1 MKKNALLIVFAA
13 ALLGVV
19 AGCSRG
25 DDEGG
30 EAARALSGA
39 GTVTASAEGGGEFAP
54 SAGDASAAQPIAQP
68 LPGIGP
74 KVIQTASLRV
84 SLAKG
89 RFDDRLDEA
98 RSIASSLGGFVV
110 SSSAAQGRGQ
120 KLQRGTLVVRVPA
133 RAYADAMERL
143 SDLGRV
149 EARRESG
156 QDVSQEYVD
165 LESRARHLEAVER
178 QLLELLD
185 RANSVASAL
194 AVQSKLNEVQ
204 LDLEQTR
211 GRLRFLDDQVTYATI
226 SLALYERVADK
237 AAKEDDGWGIVQAW
251 ERAAKGFLAVVGWT
265 FVALATAAPVLLL
278 LVLVWLLARSA
289 ARRKIGPVWPRLKS
303 D

>member
-1 MKKNALLIVFAA
+1 MKKNALLIVLAA
-13 ALLGVV
+13 ALLAVV
-19 AGCSRG
+19 AGCSKG
-25 DDEGG
+25 ASDSEEG
-30 EAARALSGA
+30 AASSSAGRA
-39 GTVTASAEGGGEFAP
+39 TVTAPLDAVGGGEFAP
-54 SAGDASAAQPIAQP
+54 MPEGQPISQP

-84 SLAKG
+84 SLPKG
-89 RFDDRLDEA
+89 RFDERLDEA
-98 RSIASSLGGFVV
+98 RSIASSLGGFVM

-120 KLQRGTLVVRVPA
+120 KLERGTLVVRVPA

-149 EARRESG
+149 EGRRESG

-165 LESRARHLEAVER
+165 LEGRARHLDAVER
-178 QLLELLD
+178 QLLDLLD
-185 RANSVASAL
+185 RADTVAAAL

-226 SLALYERVADK
+226 SLSLHERVADTG
-237 AAKEDDGWGIVQAW
+237 AKNDDGWGIVEAW
-251 ERAAKGFLAVVGWT
+251 ERAARGFLAVVGWT
-265 FVALATAAPVLLL
+265 FVALATAAPAVLL

-289 ARRKIGPVWPRLKS
+289 SRRKIGPAWPRLKS

>member
-1 MKKNALLIVFAA
+1 MKKNALLILLAA
-13 ALLGVV
+13 ALLAAV
-19 AGCSRG
+19 AGCSGGGG
-25 DDEGG
+25 DDGG
-30 EAARALSGA
+30 EAALA
-39 GTVTASAEGGGEFAP
+39 GRTVVASEGGGGELAP
-54 SAGDASAAQPIAQP
+54 AFQDTVAAQPISQP

-84 SLAKG
+84 SLVKG
-89 RFDDRLDEA
+89 RFDQTLDEA
-98 RSIASSLGGFVV
+98 RSIAASLGGFVV
-110 SSSAAQGRGQ
+110 SSSASQGRGQ
-120 KLQRGTLVVRVPA
+120 KLERGTLVVRVPA

-149 EARRESG
+149 GARRESG

-165 LESRARHLEAVER
+165 LEARARHLEAVEG

-185 RANSVASAL
+185 RADTVAAAL

-211 GRLRFLDDQVTYATI
+211 GRLGFLDDQVTYATI
-226 SLALYERVADK
+226 SLALHERVAHK
-237 AAKEDDGWGIVQAW
+237 AAKNDDGWGIVEAW
-251 ERAAKGFLAVVGWT
+251 ERAARGFLAVVGWT
-265 FVALATAAPVLLL
+265 FVALATAAPVFLL

-289 ARRKIGPVWPRLKS
+289 ARRKIGPAWPRLKS

>member
-1 MKKNALLIVFAA
+1 MKKKALLILLAA
-13 ALLGVV
+13 TVLAVL
-19 AGCSRG
+19 AGCSKGARDSEDG
-25 DDEGG
+25 AAASP
-30 EAARALSGA
+30 AAR
-39 GTVTASAEGGGEFAP
+39 GTVTATLDAVGGGEFAP
-54 SAGDASAAQPIAQP
+54 MPEGQPISQP

-84 SLAKG
+84 SLPKG
-89 RFDDRLDEA
+89 RFDERLDEA
-98 RSIASSLGGFVV
+98 RSIASSLGGFVM

-120 KLQRGTLVVRVPA
+120 KLERGTLVVRVPA

-165 LESRARHLEAVER
+165 LEARARHLDAVER

-185 RANSVASAL
+185 RADTVAAAL

-211 GRLRFLDDQVTYATI
+211 GRLRFLDDQVSYATI
-226 SLALYERVADK
+226 SLALHERVADRG
-237 AAKEDDGWGIVQAW
+237 AKDDDGWGIVEAW
-251 ERAAKGFLAVVGWT
+251 ERAGRGFLAVVGWT

-289 ARRKIGPVWPRLKS
+289 VRRKIGPAWPRLKS

>member
-1 MKKNALLIVFAA
+1 MKKHALLIVIAA
-13 ALLGVV
+13 ALLAVV

-25 DDEGG
+25 EGDSG
-30 EAARALSGA
+30 EGA
-39 GTVTASAEGGGEFAP
+39 QAIESRGTVTAQSGGGELAP
-54 SAGDASAAQPIAQP
+54 EFQDEVAAQPIAQP

-84 SLAKG
+84 SLSKG
-89 RFDDRLDEA
+89 RFDEVVDEA
-98 RSIASSLGGFVV
+98 RNIASTLGGFVV
-110 SSSAAQGRGQ
+110 SSSASQVRGQ
-120 KLQRGTLVVRVPA
+120 KLERGTLVVRVPA
-133 RAYADAMERL
+133 GAYADAMERL

-165 LESRARHLEAVER
+165 LEARARHLEAVER

-185 RANSVASAL
+185 RADTVASAL

-226 SLALYERVADK
+226 SLALHERVADK
-237 AAKEDDGWGIVQAW
+237 GAKDDDGWGIVEAW
-251 ERAAKGFLAVVGWT
+251 ERAARGFLAVVGWT
-265 FVALATAAPVLLL
+265 FVALATAAPAVLLL
-278 LVLVWLLARSA
+278 ALFWLLARSA
-289 ARRKIGPVWPRLKS
+289 ARRKIGPAWPRLKS

>member
-1 MKKNALLIVFAA
+1 MKKNALLILLAA
-13 ALLGVV
+13 ALLAVV

-25 DDEGG
+25 EDDSGEGAQAL
-30 EAARALSGA
+30 EAR
-39 GTVTASAEGGGEFAP
+39 GTVTAQSGGGELVPAFQ
-54 SAGDASAAQPIAQP
+54 DDVAAQPIAQP

-84 SLAKG
+84 SLVKG
-89 RFDDRLDEA
+89 RFDQTLDEA
-98 RSIASSLGGFVV
+98 RSIAASLGGFVV
-110 SSSAAQGRGQ
+110 SSSASQGRAQ
-120 KLQRGTLVVRVPA
+120 KLERGTLVVRVPA

-165 LESRARHLEAVER
+165 LEARARHLEAVER

-185 RANSVASAL
+185 RADTVAAAL

-226 SLALYERVADK
+226 SLALHERVADMGVK
-237 AAKEDDGWGIVQAW
+237 DDDGWGIVEAW
-251 ERAAKGFLAVVGWT
+251 ERAARGFLAVVGWT
-265 FVALATAAPVLLL
+265 FVALATAAPVVLLL
-278 LVLVWLLARSA
+278 ILVWLLARSA
-289 ARRKIGPVWPRLKS
+289 ARRKIGPAWPRLKS

>member
-1 MKKNALLIVFAA
+1 MKKKALLILLAA
-13 ALLGVV
+13 TVLAVV
-19 AGCSRG
+19 AGCSKGARDSEDG
-25 DDEGG
+25 AAASP
-30 EAARALSGA
+30 AAR
-39 GTVTASAEGGGEFAP
+39 GTVTTAPLDAVGGGEFVP
-54 SAGDASAAQPIAQP
+54 MPEGQPISQP

-84 SLAKG
+84 SLPKG
-89 RFDDRLDEA
+89 RFDERLDEA
-98 RSIASSLGGFVV
+98 RSIASSLGGFVM
-110 SSSAAQGRGQ
+110 SSSASQGRGQ
-120 KLQRGTLVVRVPA
+120 KLERGTLVVRVPA

-165 LESRARHLEAVER
+165 LEARARHLDAVER
-178 QLLELLD
+178 QLLELLN
-185 RANSVASAL
+185 RAETVAAAL

-226 SLALYERVADK
+226 FLALHERVADK
-237 AAKEDDGWGIVQAW
+237 GAKDDDGWGIVDAW
-251 ERAAKGFLAVVGWT
+251 ERAARGFLAVVGWT

-289 ARRKIGPVWPRLKS
+289 ARRKIGPAWPRLKS

>member
-1 MKKNALLIVFAA
+1 MKKNALLMVLAA
-13 ALLGVV
+13 ALLAVV
-19 AGCSRG
+19 AGCSKGGG
-25 DDEGG
+25 DEEGAQAL
-30 EAARALSGA
+30 EAR
-39 GTVTASAEGGGEFAP
+39 GTVTAQFDAASGGGEVGQPFAQ
-54 SAGDASAAQPIAQP
+54 AASQA

-89 RFDDRLDEA
+89 RFDEAVDEA
-98 RSIASSLGGFVV
+98 RNIASSLGGFVV
-110 SSSAAQGRGQ
+110 SSSASQLRGQ
-120 KLQRGTLVVRVPA
+120 RLERGTLVIRVPG

-149 EARRESG
+149 ETRRESG

-165 LESRARHLEAVER
+165 LEARARHLEAVER

-211 GRLRFLDDQVTYATI
+211 GRLGFLDDQVTYATV
-226 SLALYERVADK
+226 SLALHERVADTG
-237 AAKEDDGWGIVQAW
+237 AKDDDGWGIMEAW
-251 ERAAKGFLAVVGWT
+251 ERAARGFLAVVGWT
-265 FVALATAAPVLLL
+265 FVALATAAPAVLL

-289 ARRKIGPVWPRLKS
+289 ARRKIGPAWPRLKS